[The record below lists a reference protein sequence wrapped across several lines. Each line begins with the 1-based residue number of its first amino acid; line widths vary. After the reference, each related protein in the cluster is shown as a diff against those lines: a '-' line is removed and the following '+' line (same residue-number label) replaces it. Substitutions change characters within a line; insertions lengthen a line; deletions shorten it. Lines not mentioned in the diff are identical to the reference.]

1 MNVINGGGKGG
12 KIGDMIKIDANAQNL
27 RNNDFFLDNVTG
39 DLYSYHAQKVEWIP
53 KMNAGLHNAKA
64 AESFDSLGKYVIK
77 TPAYKP
83 KTSEDYTLS
92 YISKDVEDICSIK
105 KVYLQHWI
113 LQGLPFEFKVASKH
127 SWHVHQ
133 FNFVNP
139 NKTFIVMAESPRG
152 PQIIS
157 FGSFCVASQ
166 FPVNKKY
173 STTIQLIKNFINA
186 KIGELKSHVK
196 EKIIVGIQTISE
208 DIKNNVGGQN
218 NPLEEDNLELV
229 LAVDDK
235 NSKKKKMHKPASI
248 RILRNALVEG
258 RPKSSLGYHSG
269 FAITNHDGPP
279 LLVENNTI
287 RNDFIPVKVP
297 DEHSK
302 LIFKNSALI
311 RPSSIERSNHSPF
324 EERSKSG
331 VRLIRPNTASRPDFR
346 RPNFGSNFSRITQNE
361 NEHEN
366 NKQYISF
373 IDKDSR
379 NVSPLTRARQGQ
391 SILKGS
397 RSEKVLVEKGK
408 GEIMAMLYPELP
420 KDITKDQELW
430 VTLCYRIK
438 TYSFIDS
445 RKIIKCNKNSK
456 FICKRE

>member
-1 MNVINGGGKGG
+1 
-12 KIGDMIKIDANAQNL
+12 MIKIDANAQNL
-27 RNNDFFLDNVTG
+27 KNNDFFLDNVTG
-39 DLYSYHAQKVEWIP
+39 DLYSYHALKAEWIP

-64 AESFDSLGKYVIK
+64 AQSFDSLGKYVIK

-83 KTSEDYTLS
+83 KNSEDYTLS
-92 YISKDVEDICSIK
+92 YISKDIEDICSIK
-105 KVYLQHWI
+105 KIYLQHWI

-139 NKTFIVMAESPRG
+139 QKTFIVMAESPRG

-166 FPVNKKY
+166 FPINKKY
-173 STTIQLIKNFINA
+173 STTIQLLKNFINT
-186 KIGELKSHVK
+186 KIGELKSQVK
-196 EKIIVGIQTISE
+196 EKIIVGIQTVS
-208 DIKNNVGGQN
+208 DNIKNGVGQN
-218 NPLEEDNLELV
+218 NPFEEDNLELV
-229 LAVDDK
+229 LATDDK
-235 NSKKKKMHKPASI
+235 NSQKKKMHKPASI

-287 RNDFIPVKVP
+287 RNDFIPVKTP
-297 DEHSK
+297 DDHSK
-302 LIFKNSALI
+302 LVLI
-311 RPSSIERSNHSPF
+311 RPSSIERSHHSPF
-324 EERSKSG
+324 EESNKTFERSKSG
-331 VRLIRPNTASRPDFR
+331 IRLIRPNTASRHGFK
-346 RPNFGSNFSRITQNE
+346 RPSIGSGHFSRMAQNE
-361 NEHEN
+361 NENEN

-391 SILKGS
+391 SILKVS
-397 RSEKVLVEKGK
+397 RSEKALIEKGK

-430 VTLCYRIK
+430 VRFFEK
-438 TYSFIDS
+438 
-445 RKIIKCNKNSK
+445 KI
-456 FICKRE
+456 F